1 MRKSKQAVGRWGESR
16 AEAYLIKRGYRI
28 LNRNTRTPYGEIDL
42 IAVVEDCLVFVE
54 VKTRTSTSFG
64 YPEQAITAEKEAHI
78 LASAQSYLQSHPE
91 IENDWRVDVIAIQT
105 DPDFQKEQ
113 ITHFENAITAS

>member
-42 IAVVEDCLVFVE
+42 IAMVEDCLVFVE

-105 DPDFQKEQ
+105 DPDFQNEQ
-113 ITHFENAITAS
+113 ITHFENAITVS